1 MEDLTGRLAVV
12 TGGASGIG
20 LAMAQRFAAEG
31 MRILIGDIEP
41 PALEAAV
48 AALAA
53 SGAEA
58 SGLVTDVGDGTS
70 VQALADAAAALGG
83 AHVVCL
89 NAGVGTGGLSW
100 ELPVETWE
108 WVLRVNLWGVVHG
121 VRSFVPQLIAQDAG
135 HLVATASIAGLVA
148 APFMGPYNASKHG
161 VVAIA
166 ETVHHELAMSAPH
179 VKVSVVCPGWVRTRI
194 AESERNRPT
203 DLAVEGDGGAGTA
216 AVLQSLLDSGMEPT
230 VVADKVLDAIRAE
243 RFWVLTHDDEADF
256 WVDAVQRRLRSIG
269 ERTNPVLG
277 FPPV

>member
-1 MEDLTGRLAVV
+1 MDDLSGRLAVI

-20 LAMAQRFAAEG
+20 FAMARRFAAEG
-31 MRILIGDIEP
+31 MRVLIGDIEAG
-41 PALEAAV
+41 ALDVAV
-48 AALAA
+48 ADLAA
-53 SGAEA
+53 TGAEVV
-58 SGLVTDVGDGTS
+58 GRVTDVGDGAS
-70 VQALADAAAALGG
+70 VQALADAAAELGG
-83 AHVVCL
+83 AHLVCL

-100 ELPVETWE
+100 EVPVETWE

-148 APFMGPYNASKHG
+148 APFMAPYSASKHG

-194 AESERNRPT
+194 AESERNRPA

-216 AVLQSLLDSGMEPT
+216 AVLQSLLDTGMDPGA
-230 VVADKVLDAIRAE
+230 VADQVLAAVREE

-269 ERTNPVLG
+269 ERTNPELG